1 MGGGGSAGSEFDPQV
16 GEAAKMN
23 ADTARESLDWTKQ
36 YFNDV
41 LTPLQQKADARA
53 DVAAGQATV
62 EYDDNRKRALQQDE
76 RYQRFGLPAE
86 DRFYKMA
93 DTYSEDAEQERQ
105 ANLAAGDVISAG
117 QTQQAGLQRQLAAQ
131 GIDPTSP
138 AAIAAATDASVMRA
152 AMQSS
157 AANQARSAARQL
169 GMAMTSDAANFGR
182 GGQAGIATFSNMAS
196 GNSAQALAAGN
207 STLGNAQASGNFV
220 QGGYRNANAAY
231 GQNMQTWAS
240 MANSERQAR
249 AQMEAGE
256 SAGIGSALGGALGLA
271 GAMYMRG

>member
-1 MGGGGSAGSEFDPQV
+1 
-16 GEAAKMN
+16 MN
-23 ADTARESLDWTKQ
+23 ADTARESLEWTKQ

-53 DVAAGQATV
+53 DTAADQATT
-62 EYDDNRKRALQQDE
+62 EYNDNRTRALQQDD
-76 RYQRFGLPAE
+76 RYQRLGLPAE
-86 DRFYKMA
+86 DRFYRMA
-93 DTYSEDAEQERQ
+93 DSYSEDAEQERQ
-105 ANLAAGDVISAG
+105 ANLAAGDVVSAG
-117 QTQQAGLQRQLAAQ
+117 QMQQAGLQRQLAAQ

-138 AAIAAATDASVMRA
+138 AAIAAATDASVMRT

-240 MANSERQAR
+240 MANSQRQAN
-249 AQMEAGE
+249 AAIEAGE
-256 SAGIGSALGGALGLA
+256 SAGFGSAIGGALGLA
-271 GAMYMRG
+271 GAMYMRGGTGK